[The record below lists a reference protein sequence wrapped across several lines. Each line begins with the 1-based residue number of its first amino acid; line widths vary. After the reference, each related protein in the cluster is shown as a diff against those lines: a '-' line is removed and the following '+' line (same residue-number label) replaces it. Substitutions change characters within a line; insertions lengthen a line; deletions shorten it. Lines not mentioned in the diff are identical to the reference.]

1 MRLPNNLR
9 LRFALW
15 SSALVF
21 LTVLVYGLV
30 VYTAMNVFLHGAIL
44 EKLKFGADQV
54 VSSLEFE
61 TGMLQPPDAQL
72 KTGGPK
78 VSGGPVAV
86 RVYDLWG
93 KLIFEDGPAM
103 PLPGPIFEAL
113 SHPVYRA
120 LDHDMAVW
128 AVPVMDQGAVV
139 GLVEVAQSAEPA
151 EQALHQLL
159 LVLAGLLPLFL
170 IGSGVGGYFLATRLM
185 KPIDL
190 MTKTA
195 RRFSEEDLSARI
207 GLPHTDDE
215 FGRLAATFDEMLGRI
230 EDSFLRYRQF
240 TADASHELR
249 TPVSVIQSI
258 LTVTKRRPRSPE
270 EYREV
275 LDDLTAAADRLEAL
289 VSGLVVLS
297 RTDSDPPNPSAA
309 IDLTQLVGDVVASL
323 RPIAET
329 KHLALDAELEPDLT
343 IEGDSDALVHVF
355 VNVIDNALAY
365 TVSGGVSVTGRRGP
379 RGVVIEVRDTGIGIP
394 PEHLERIFDR
404 FYRVDPSRSRRGSGL
419 GLAIARSVVERH
431 GGVIEAESTLGSGTL
446 IRVVLPNA
454 AR

>member
-1 MRLPNNLR
+1 
-9 LRFALW
+9 
-15 SSALVF
+15 VF
-21 LTVLVYGLV
+21 LAVLVYGAV

-44 EKLKFGADQV
+44 ENLKFGADQV

-61 TGMLQPPDAQL
+61 AGMLQPPDAKL

-78 VSGGPVAV
+78 VSGGPLAV

-93 KLIFEDGPAM
+93 KLVFEDGP
-103 PLPGPIFEAL
+103 PLPLRGPIFEAL

-120 LDHDMAVW
+120 LEHDLAVW

-139 GLVEVAQSAEPA
+139 GLVEVAQSTEPA
-151 EQALHQLL
+151 EQVLHQLL
-159 LVLAGLLPLFL
+159 PVLAGLLPLFL
-170 IGSGVGGYFLATRLM
+170 IGSGLGGYFLATRLM

-190 MTKTA
+190 MTRTA

-230 EDSFLRYRQF
+230 EDSFVRYRQF

-258 LTVTKRRPRSPE
+258 LTVTKRRPRSQE

-275 LDDLTAAADRLEAL
+275 LDDLGAAADRLETL
-289 VSGLVVLS
+289 VSGLMVLS
-297 RTDSDPPNPSAA
+297 RTDAGASNPFVTVNVSDLAA
-309 IDLTQLVGDVVASL
+309 DVVESL
-323 RPIAET
+323 RSVAET
-329 KHLALDAELEPDLT
+329 KQLSLDADLEPELT
-343 IEGDSDALVHVF
+343 IAGDSDALVHVL
-355 VNVIDNALAY
+355 VNVIDNALSY
-365 TVSGGVSVTGRRGP
+365 TDSGSVRVAGRREP
-379 RGVVIEVRDTGIGIP
+379 RGVVIEVQDTGIGMSQ
-394 PEHLERIFDR
+394 EHLARIFDR
-404 FYRVDPSRSRRGSGL
+404 FYRVDPSRSRPGSGL
-419 GLAIARSVVERH
+419 GLAIARSIVERH
-431 GGVIEAESTLGSGTL
+431 GGVIEAESTPGAGTL

-454 AR
+454 EP